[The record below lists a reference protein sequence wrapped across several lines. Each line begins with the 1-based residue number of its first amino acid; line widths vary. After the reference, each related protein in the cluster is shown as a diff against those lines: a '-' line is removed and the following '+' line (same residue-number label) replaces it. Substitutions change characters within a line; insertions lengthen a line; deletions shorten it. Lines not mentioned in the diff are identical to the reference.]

1 MLKFENGR
9 IQAEG
14 TGAQLC
20 MELSF
25 LIKSVRENVADDTS
39 GEFAEGVIMEAFENS
54 KLSHEEIT
62 AKYIEGKKGAEH
74 ALIDLLIKRLF
85 GGGF

>member
-9 IQAEG
+9 IQVEG

-25 LIKSVRENVADDTS
+25 LIKTVRENVADNTS
-39 GEFAEGVIMEAFENS
+39 SEFAEGVILEAFENS
-54 KLSHEEIT
+54 KLSHEEIM
-62 AKYIEGKKGAEH
+62 AKYIIGKKKAEH
-74 ALIDLLIKRLF
+74 SLIDLLFKE
-85 GGGF
+85 

>member
-25 LIKSVRENVADDTS
+25 LIKSVRENVADNTS
-39 GEFAEGVIMEAFENS
+39 SEFAEGVIMEAFENL
-54 KLSHEEIT
+54 KLSDKEIID
-62 AKYIEGKKGAEH
+62 KYIGWEKKAEH
-74 ALIDLLIKRLF
+74 SLIDLLFKELF
-85 GGGF
+85 GEGV